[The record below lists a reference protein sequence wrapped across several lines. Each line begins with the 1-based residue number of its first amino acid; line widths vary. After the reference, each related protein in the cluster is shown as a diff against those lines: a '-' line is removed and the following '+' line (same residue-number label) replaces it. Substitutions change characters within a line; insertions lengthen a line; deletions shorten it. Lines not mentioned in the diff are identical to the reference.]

1 MPSVL
6 KTVFIIQEK
15 GMDRFTCLAL
25 AIMYSFGMYT
35 FM

>member
-1 MPSVL
+1 MPSDL

-15 GMDRFTCLAL
+15 GMDSFTCLAL
-25 AIMYSFGMYT
+25 AIVNSFGMYT